1 MTRGQAMVF
10 SGQGQGG
17 QGALGIAQWW
27 LFPVLLGL
35 PWLLAGEGRLDVWLL
50 VFVGLMAGCD
60 LASRRIPNALTALVA
75 LGGLVW
81 GLSAGGPSGLV
92 QALGGGAVGFGL
104 MAIFFFLGVV
114 GGGDVK
120 ALGALGTFL
129 GPLGA
134 FHLFILTTL
143 AGGLLGLVWLIGS
156 VPSGWAAGG
165 GFLGLRLS
173 VKEMRL
179 PYGLALMG
187 GILGLIVFGGV

>member
-1 MTRGQAMVF
+1 LAGQDQA
-10 SGQGQGG
+10 SQGVP
-17 QGALGIAQWW
+17 GIALWG

-35 PWLLAGEGRLDVWLL
+35 PWLLAGEGALGVWLL

-60 LASRRIPNALTALVA
+60 LTSRRIPNALTALVA
-75 LGGLVW
+75 LGGLAW
-81 GLSAGGPSGLV
+81 GLSAGGPAGMV

-104 MAIFFFLGVV
+104 MAVFFFIGVV

-143 AGGLLGLVWLIGS
+143 AGGLLGLIWLIGS
-156 VPSGWAAGG
+156 ARSGWTAGG

-173 VKEMRL
+173 AKEMSL

-187 GILGLIVFGGV
+187 GVLGLIAFGGI